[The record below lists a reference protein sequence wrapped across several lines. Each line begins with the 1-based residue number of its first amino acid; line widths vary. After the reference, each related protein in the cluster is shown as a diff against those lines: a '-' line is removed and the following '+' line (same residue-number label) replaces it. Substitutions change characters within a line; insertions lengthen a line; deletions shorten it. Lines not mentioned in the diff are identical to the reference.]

1 MHSASFHHIVPLL
14 ETNTHGEDQL
24 SLSISS
30 HCFLWALP
38 LYFLL
43 VRFANKLMLR
53 INISAIIYWSPGFI
67 PSVWLKSFILWM
79 ETSLIPSY
87 SLMII
92 LPLFKLLNSL
102 SLHSVLRKFM
112 IYLFY
117 RTDSY
122 QLFVFSNYK
131 TNFPICKNDQ

>member
-1 MHSASFHHIVPLL
+1 MHSASFHHKVHLFK
-14 ETNTHGEDQL
+14 TNIHGEDQL
-24 SLSISS
+24 SLCIAS
-30 HCFLWALP
+30 HCFLWALS
-38 LYFLL
+38 LFFLL

-67 PSVWLKSFILWM
+67 PSVWLKSFILWV
-79 ETSLIPSY
+79 EIFLIPSY
-87 SLMII
+87 SLMVI

-112 IYLFY
+112 TYLFY

-131 TNFPICKNDQ
+131 TDFPICKTDQ